1 MDIGGIEN
9 IYGGM
14 VVVREIGWIF
24 GDEGFVGCFVLRV
37 VKFF

>member
-1 MDIGGIEN
+1 MDICGIEI